1 MKIAIKKVLCPVDFS
16 ENAGHALD
24 YAIAFATVHHAE
36 LRIMHVMQL
45 PWLAV
50 PTDPMAPEFSA
61 EVMNDYAD
69 SCKRQLDALVESV
82 TDQYAHVTHELCS
95 GAPFMEIIRVA
106 REQSIDLIVI
116 GTHGRTGLAHMM
128 MGSVAEKVVRKAPC
142 PVLSVKHP
150 GHTFVMP

>member
-69 SCKRQLDALVESV
+69 SCKRQLDAL
-82 TDQYAHVTHELCS
+82 A
-95 GAPFMEIIRVA
+95 FMEIIRVA